1 MSDTATTESVTLDG
15 IPSTDVA
22 IVKLY
27 AAAKGVTVSELALND
42 SLNGMVQKGIQV
54 LAAKYAAAPDK
65 IPAALLA
72 ELESVTSLTN
82 ALSRLRDAGTD
93 LSAIVSAISA

>member
-1 MSDTATTESVTLDG
+1 MSDTTTESVTLDG

-27 AAAKGVTVSELALND
+27 AADKGVTVSELALND

-54 LAAKYAAAPDK
+54 LASRYAAAPDK
-65 IPAALLA
+65 IPADLLS

-82 ALSRLRDAGTD
+82 ALNRLRDSGTD
-93 LSAIVSAISA
+93 LSAIVSAIA

>member
-1 MSDTATTESVTLDG
+1 MSDTATESVTLDG

-22 IVKLY
+22 IVVLY
-27 AAAKGVTVSELALND
+27 AADKGVTVSQLALND

-54 LAAKYAAAPDK
+54 LASRYAAAPDK

-82 ALSRLRDAGTD
+82 ALNRLRDSGTD